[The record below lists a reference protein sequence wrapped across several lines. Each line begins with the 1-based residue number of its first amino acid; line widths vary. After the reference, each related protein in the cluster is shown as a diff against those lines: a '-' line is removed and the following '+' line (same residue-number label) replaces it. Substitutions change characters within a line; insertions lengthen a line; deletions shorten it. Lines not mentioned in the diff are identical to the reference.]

1 MLKSSL
7 YAERM
12 GQKDSSCI
20 LITGVIKLICDGSQ
34 VLSLHMGT

>member
-12 GQKDSSCI
+12 GKKDSSCN
-20 LITGVIKLICDGSQ
+20 LIARVIKLICDGSQ

>member
-12 GQKDSSCI
+12 GQRDSSCN
-20 LITGVIKLICDGSQ
+20 LITLVINLICDGSQ

>member
-7 YAERM
+7 YAQKM
-12 GQKDSSCI
+12 SKKDSSCN
-20 LITGVIKLICDGSQ
+20 LITRVINLICDGSQ